1 MRKAIYLVAPKLW
14 AFSCIA
20 IWTVTLPV
28 QAEKLHALALY
39 GEPKYA
45 ADFQKFDYVS
55 LNAKKG
61 GAFNNAVVGSF
72 DSLNPFIIR
81 GLPAS
86 GLGLLYETLL
96 ENSLDEPQTGYGL
109 LAESIEVPED
119 RSSVRF
125 TLRDQARWHDGTK
138 ITSNDVVWSFQTLL
152 KHGQPFY
159 RSYYAQVSDV
169 KAIDARTIEFTF
181 KKAGMRE
188 LPLVIGSMPVLPKA
202 YWTAKG
208 RDFSKTTLEIPLGS
222 GPYKIKSVES
232 GRRIVYERN
241 KDWWAADLP
250 IYRGRFNFDTITYD
264 YYRDPSVAFQAFL
277 AGNADFRQENIAK
290 NWAQGYNHPAVKSGK
305 VVKQEI
311 EHELP
316 AGMQAFAY
324 NLRRPIFQDARVREA
339 LAYAFDYEWSNKQLA
354 FGSYTRTNSYFANSP
369 LAADKPITMEE
380 LALLEP
386 YRDQLPSRLFSEIYQ
401 PPKTDGS
408 GNARTNLRQAQKLL
422 AEAGWTLQ
430 GNLLKNAKG
439 EVFKFEIL
447 TDSPMFDRWILPF
460 IANLKRLGITA
471 NLRAIDTAQM
481 QNRLTDFDFDMTITS
496 IGQSLTPGNEQH
508 AYWSSEMAD
517 QPGSSNLMGIKNP
530 VVDALV
536 DKIISA
542 STYEELQTATRALDR
557 VLLWNF
563 YVIPQWYVGTFRVAY
578 WDKFGRPS
586 INPPYGL
593 PVADTWWIK

>member
-1 MRKAIYLVAPKLW
+1 MAALKLLAPISLCLMVLISVAHAQP
-14 AFSCIA
+14 
-20 IWTVTLPV
+20 
-28 QAEKLHALALY
+28 QHALALY
-39 GEPKYA
+39 GDPKYPS
-45 ADFQKFDYVS
+45 DFQKFDYVS
-55 LNAKKG
+55 MNAKKG
-61 GAFNNAVVGSF
+61 GTFNNAVVGTF

-81 GLPAS
+81 GVAAA
-86 GLGLLYETLL
+86 GLGLIYETLL

-109 LAESIEVPED
+109 LAESVEVPDD
-119 RSSVRF
+119 RSYVTF
-125 TLRDQARWHDGTK
+125 KLRPQAKWHDGTPV
-138 ITSNDVVWSFQTLL
+138 TADDVVWSFETLL
-152 KHGQPFY
+152 KHGQPFF
-159 RSYYAQVSDV
+159 RSYYAQVKEA
-169 KAIDARTIEFTF
+169 KAVDAQTVTFTF
-181 KKAGMRE
+181 KKSGLRE
-188 LPLVIGSMPVLPKA
+188 LPLVLGSMPILPKA
-202 YWTAKG
+202 YWTQEG
-208 RDFSKTTLEIPLGS
+208 RDFSKTTLDIPMGS
-222 GPYKIKSVES
+222 GPYRITQVES
-232 GRRIVYERN
+232 GRRIVYERI
-241 KDWWAADLP
+241 KDWWGADLP
-250 IYRGRFNFDTITYD
+250 IHRGRYNFDMIAYD

-277 AGNADFRQENIAK
+277 GGDADFRQENIAK

-305 VVKQEI
+305 IIKQEI

-324 NLRRPIFQDARVREA
+324 NLRRPLFQDPLVREA

-354 FGSYTRTNSYFANSP
+354 FGSYIRTNSFFANSP

-386 YRDQLPSRLFSEIYQ
+386 YRDQLPPRLFSEIYQ

-408 GNARTNLRQAQKLL
+408 GNARKNLRHAQGLL
-422 AEAGWTLQ
+422 EKAGWRLDGKTLR
-430 GNLLKNAKG
+430 NANGKAF
-439 EVFKFEIL
+439 EFEIL
-447 TDSPMFDRWILPF
+447 TDSPMFERWLLPF
-460 IANLKRLGITA
+460 VANLKRLGITVTV
-471 NLRAIDTAQM
+471 REVDTAQY
-481 QNRLTDFDFDMTITS
+481 QNRLTDFDYDMTIIS

-517 QPGSSNLMGIKNP
+517 QPGSSNLMGIENP

-593 PVADTWWIK
+593 PVTDTWWMK